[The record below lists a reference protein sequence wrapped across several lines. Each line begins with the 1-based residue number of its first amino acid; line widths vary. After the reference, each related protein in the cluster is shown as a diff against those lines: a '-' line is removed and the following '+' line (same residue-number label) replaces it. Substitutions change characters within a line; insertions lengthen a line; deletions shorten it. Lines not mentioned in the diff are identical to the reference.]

1 MVEYGV
7 ALLPLPAL
15 CPQVTIHPDY
25 VKNVRDQADIALV
38 KLDRNVKFAL
48 GKIAPIC
55 LPSKHGG

>member
-1 MVEYGV
+1 M
-7 ALLPLPAL
+7 AKRSSPCSRSL
-15 CPQVTIHPDY
+15 PQVTIHPDY

-55 LPSKHGG
+55 LPSKQGG